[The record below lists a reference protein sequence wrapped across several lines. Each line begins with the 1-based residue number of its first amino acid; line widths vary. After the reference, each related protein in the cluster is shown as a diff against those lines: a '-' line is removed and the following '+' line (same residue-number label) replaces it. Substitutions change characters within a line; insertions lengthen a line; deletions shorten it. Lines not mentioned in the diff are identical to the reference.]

1 MKRTRGTQ
9 INTRH
14 THKKVWFPREREE
27 RKTLEGL
34 QGAPGRS
41 SNCLSFGHVYLAGGK
56 KDYLCPEASFIVDMP
71 LGSLSLDSSS
81 LLTFWCVFIL
91 SLTLSSS
98 ARLKHKDPFQGL
110 DHYSFHHSV
119 YSSLCRPGLYSLILP
134 RTSPSGDLHFLFPFF
149 DYLFKD
155 ITFLNQPE

>member
-1 MKRTRGTQ
+1 MLQGDQATVLVLAMYILLEVK
-9 INTRH
+9 
-14 THKKVWFPREREE
+14 
-27 RKTLEGL
+27 KTL
-34 QGAPGRS
+34 
-41 SNCLSFGHVYLAGGK
+41 
-56 KDYLCPEASFIVDMP
+56 YLCHEASFIVDMP

-91 SLTLSSS
+91 NLTLSSS

-119 YSSLCRPGLYSLILP
+119 YSSLCPPGLYSLILP
-134 RTSPSGDLHFLFPFF
+134 RTSPSGDLHFPFPFF

-155 ITFLNQPE
+155 IAFLNQPE